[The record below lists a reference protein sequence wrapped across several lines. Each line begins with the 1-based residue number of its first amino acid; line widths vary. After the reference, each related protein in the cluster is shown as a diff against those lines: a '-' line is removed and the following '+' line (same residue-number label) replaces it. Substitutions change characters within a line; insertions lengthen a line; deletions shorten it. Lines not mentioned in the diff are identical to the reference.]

1 MLTSLY
7 RVLIATIR
15 DKGGCPCPRCLIPKQ
30 YLPGLGATSD
40 TKLRTEQ
47 LRSDTTQRRGKI
59 IQARDFIYNKGY
71 VVNSKNVDNLLK
83 EESYVPTEVRSR
95 FQYVTSS

>member
-1 MLTSLY
+1 MLISLY

-30 YLPGLGATSD
+30 YLPGLGTTSD
-40 TKLRTEQ
+40 TKLRTER
-47 LRSDTTQRRGKI
+47 LRYDTTQRREKI

-71 VVNSKNVDNLLK
+71 VVNSKIVDNLLK
-83 EESYVPTEVRSR
+83 EESYVPTEVRRSFR
-95 FQYVTSS
+95 SVTFS

>member
-1 MLTSLY
+1 MLIFLC

-30 YLPGLGATSD
+30 YLPGLGTTSD
-40 TKLRTEQ
+40 MKLRTEQ
-47 LRSDTTQRRGKI
+47 LRSDTTERREKI
-59 IQARDFIYNKGY
+59 IQARNFIYDKGY

-83 EESYVPTEVRSR
+83 EESYVPTEVRCR
-95 FQYVTSS
+95 FQSVTSS

>member
-1 MLTSLY
+1 MLIFLC

-30 YLPGLGATSD
+30 YLPGLGTTSAM
-40 TKLRTEQ
+40 KLRTEQ

-83 EESYVPTEVRSR
+83 EESYVPTEVRCR
-95 FQYVTSS
+95 FQSVTSS

>member
-1 MLTSLY
+1 MLTYLF

-15 DKGGCPCPRCLIPKQ
+15 DKGGCPCPRCLIPKK
-30 YLPGLGATSD
+30 YLPGLGTTSD

-83 EESYVPTEVRSR
+83 EESYVPTEVSSR
-95 FQYVTSS
+95 FQYATSS